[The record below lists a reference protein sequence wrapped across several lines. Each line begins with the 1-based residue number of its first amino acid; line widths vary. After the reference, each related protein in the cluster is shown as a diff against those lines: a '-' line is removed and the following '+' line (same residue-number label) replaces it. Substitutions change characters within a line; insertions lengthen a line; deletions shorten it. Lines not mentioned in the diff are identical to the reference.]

1 MVAAFTL
8 TSTLMISNL
17 SAVASEYINCEKEII
32 NQIENKSK
40 IIENKKD
47 LDLLISYLEKSYEEF
62 DLKVMNHLFQN
73 NQELVRE
80 NKTTLVGTNLALVA
94 SHIDYKNKIYN
105 EAIKFFRKD
114 KEFQS
119 YKIKFNQLVETNNDM
134 KEKIQRLI
142 DLTFME
148 MEAKNSF
155 KALQLLAFAK
165 NKEFVL
171 DSYWYNVEFDRKDK
185 PLFIASKY
193 VENIDI
199 DQIYEIENSFSEFL
213 KENAIF
219 KSNIP
224 DNILQNVNIYNF
236 NSLKKSIFTRV
247 SFI

>member
-73 NQELVRE
+73 YQELVRE

-119 YKIKFNQLVETNNDM
+119 YKIKFNQLVETKTSNHSFLNF
-134 KEKIQRLI
+134 KLYISYVLI
-142 DLTFME
+142 SSSTIMIF
-148 MEAKNSF
+148 
-155 KALQLLAFAK
+155 
-165 NKEFVL
+165 
-171 DSYWYNVEFDRKDK
+171 FD
-185 PLFIASKY
+185 
-193 VENIDI
+193 DI
-199 DQIYEIENSFSEFL
+199 
-213 KENAIF
+213 
-219 KSNIP
+219 
-224 DNILQNVNIYNF
+224 IL
-236 NSLKKSIFTRV
+236 
-247 SFI
+247 